1 MSYLGE
7 AAGPVSTLSVVQCQ
21 YGGYYCRL
29 HALAVDGMM
38 MVQFGACVDINA
50 DMVMIVAG

>member
-1 MSYLGE
+1 MQWDQRSDEGHWVEECSHCL
-7 AAGPVSTLSVVQCQ
+7 LSNVNM
-21 YGGYYCRL
+21 
-29 HALAVDGMM
+29 VDGMM